1 MAATWGYIR
10 VSTRDQNEDRQVQEI
25 LPLVTTKSHLIVE
38 KISGK
43 DFDRPKWNALK
54 DIMVEGDTLVIK
66 SLDRL
71 GRNYYQMKDEWLD
84 LNRRKIKVHVLDTPI
99 LNTDKYDNE
108 LMGDFAVNIVFEV
121 LSFVA
126 DNERKTTLQRQK
138 EGIKIARNKG
148 VKFGRPST
156 QFPPNWKL
164 VYREWQSCNITAVE
178 AMKQTKLKKST
189 FYKLASEY
197 KNTNKE

>member
-1 MAATWGYIR
+1 MAAVWGYIR
-10 VSTRDQNEDRQVQEI
+10 VSTKDQNEDRQVKEI
-25 LPLVTTKSHLIVE
+25 LPLVTTKSHLIIE
-38 KISGK
+38 KVSGK

-54 DIMVEGDTLVIK
+54 DIMVEGDTLIIK

-71 GRNYYQMKDEWLD
+71 GRNYHQMKDEWLE

-126 DNERKTTLQRQK
+126 ENERKTTLQRQK
-138 EGIKIARNKG
+138 EGIKVARNKG
-148 VKFGRPST
+148 IKFGRPNI
-156 QFPPNWKL
+156 QYPPNWKT
-164 VYREWQSCNITAVE
+164 VYNDWQNGNITAVE
-178 AMKQTKLKKST
+178 AMRQTKLKKST
-189 FYKLASEY
+189 FYKLVTEY
-197 KNTNKE
+197 KEKIS

>member
-1 MAATWGYIR
+1 MAAVWGYIR
-10 VSTRDQNEDRQVQEI
+10 VSTKDQNEDRQVKEI
-25 LPLVTTKSHLIVE
+25 LPLVTTKSHLIIE

-71 GRNYYQMKDEWLD
+71 GRNYHQMKDEWIE
-84 LNRRKIKVHVLDTPI
+84 LNKKGIIVHVIDTPL
-99 LNTDKYDNE
+99 LNTDRYDNE
-108 LMGDFAVNIVFEV
+108 LMISLTVNIVFEV

-126 DNERKTTLQRQK
+126 ENERKTTLQRQK
-138 EGIKIARNKG
+138 EGIKVARNKG
-148 VKFGRPST
+148 IKFGRPNI
-156 QFPPNWKL
+156 QFPSNWKT
-164 VYREWQSCNITAVE
+164 VYAEWQNGNITAVE

-189 FYKLASEY
+189 FYKLVKIY
-197 KNTNKE
+197 KEK